1 MCISYHFLIYFT
13 AVCSTICI
21 STVNGYR
28 MCSYLSWSTDTA
40 QNCTE
45 GSTERTTLFAVSFI
59 PLGVGKFYSGEYFDG
74 IFELLQGIIA
84 ITSVLVWYYCR
95 RKNVKR
101 LSDVLLTI
109 ALFLCFAL
117 EIGHMICSKLVELF
131 YIIVMVISLVLT
143 CGLRYC
149 CLNDFLTVIVTIST
163 MCLLIASDAL
173 MVYFFKEVDGH
184 GCPLIH

>member
-1 MCISYHFLIYFT
+1 M
-13 AVCSTICI
+13 CSTICI
-21 STVNGYR
+21 STVNGYHDR
-28 MCSYLSWSTDTA
+28 MCSYLSWSIDTA

-59 PLGVGKFYSGEYFDG
+59 PLGVGKFYSGEYFNG

-95 RKNVKR
+95 RKNVKL

-117 EIGHMICSKLVELF
+117 EIGHMICSKQIELF
-131 YIIVMVISLVLT
+131 YIIVMIISMMLT

-173 MVYFFKEVDGH
+173 MVYFIKEVDGH